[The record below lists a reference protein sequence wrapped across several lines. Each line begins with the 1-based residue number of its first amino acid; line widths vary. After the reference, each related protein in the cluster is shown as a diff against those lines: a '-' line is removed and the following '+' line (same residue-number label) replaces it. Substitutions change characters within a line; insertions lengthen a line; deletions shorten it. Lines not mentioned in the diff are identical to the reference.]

1 MGLLQKERV
10 LTYPDTPKTILTQ
23 RSIYKLTAELPPMGY
38 APQHP
43 LLSIGYAY
51 SIHSLCSLIFSSM
64 AVDVCKFEFTDS
76 MSEMGRIGDSL
87 IRVRWISLEIPLH
100 LIVFMFI

>member
-38 APQHP
+38 APQQECRELNAELNTTLGAYVQQLITDILP
-43 LLSIGYAY
+43 SIIRSQDLDLKPRG
-51 SIHSLCSLIFSSM
+51 IF
-64 AVDVCKFEFTDS
+64 AEGLQFRKFFT
-76 MSEMGRIGDSL
+76 
-87 IRVRWISLEIPLH
+87 
-100 LIVFMFI
+100 